1 MSDDQPPSASP
12 SAPHRKRQDAC
23 GRILERLAG
32 RSIVLVGMM
41 GAGKTSVGK
50 RLASRL
56 GLTFVDADAEIEIA
70 AKKTI
75 SEIFAEHGEDY
86 FRQGERRVISRLLR
100 EGPKVVATGG
110 GAFMN
115 AETRAAIAATG
126 LSVWLKADLPL
137 LFERVKRRPTRPL
150 LQTDNP
156 EATLQRLIDERYPVY
171 AEAALTV
178 ASRDVPH
185 EAMVDAVV
193 EAIDDWL
200 RQETDVV
207 QAATGDQGD

>member
-1 MSDDQPPSASP
+1 M
-12 SAPHRKRQDAC
+12 
-23 GRILERLAG
+23 
-32 RSIVLVGMM
+32 
-41 GAGKTSVGK
+41 
-50 RLASRL
+50 
-56 GLTFVDADAEIEIA
+56 
-70 AKKTI
+70 
-75 SEIFAEHGEDY
+75 
-86 FRQGERRVISRLLR
+86 ISRLLR

-200 RQETDVV
+200 RQETDGV